1 MEKIYKVISLFSGC
15 GGMDLGFKGDFDV
28 FGEHFK
34 KNPYQIIYAN
44 DINESACETYKYNFK
59 EEPYCGDIKSIDIN
73 QLPNADIVIGGF
85 PCQDFSLAGKRR
97 GLSADRGRLYLNM
110 LDVVKKVKP
119 IAFVAE
125 NVDGIR
131 KNKENEE
138 KSALDIIIKDFESAG
153 YNVQYKALNA
163 ANYGVPQNRVRIIIV
178 GIRNDLDLKMKY
190 PNETFGN
197 DIKPFRTA
205 EEAIDDLWNMID
217 KTSISNHTSK
227 DYSKAKFYPGK
238 KLQGNNRIAANKPSP
253 TIRAEHHGNI
263 EGHYRSNNPNDIN
276 DVTGWRRLSVRECA
290 RLQSFPDDFIFTC
303 SSSSA
308 YKQVG
313 NAVPPILAWNVANA
327 LYDTLNK
334 KNIE

>member
-1 MEKIYKVISLFSGC
+1 MEKVYKVISLFSGC

-85 PCQDFSLAGKRR
+85 PCQDFSLAGKRK

-190 PNETFGN
+190 PDETFGN

-290 RLQSFPDDFIFTC
+290 RLQSFPDNFIFPC

>member
-1 MEKIYKVISLFSGC
+1 M
-15 GGMDLGFKGDFDV
+15 
-28 FGEHFK
+28 
-34 KNPYQIIYAN
+34 
-44 DINESACETYKYNFK
+44 
-59 EEPYCGDIKSIDIN
+59 
-73 QLPNADIVIGGF
+73 
-85 PCQDFSLAGKRR
+85 
-97 GLSADRGRLYLNM
+97 SADRGRLYLNM

-190 PNETFGN
+190 PDETFGN

-290 RLQSFPDDFIFTC
+290 RLQSFPDNFIFPC